1 VPRPGLGAGRGK
13 GRLVIVFDG
22 RAILLDVEGTTS
34 SISFVYDVLFAH
46 AKRHAAEFLAAH
58 RDDATV
64 RQVAAGLAAATG
76 LPADTLAT
84 DDGPLRLS
92 LAAIDLMNRDV
103 KDTSLKAL
111 QGMIWRSGFESGEL
125 VAHVFDDVP
134 PALAAWTDSG
144 IDVRI
149 YSSGSIEA
157 QKLFFAHTAVGDLT
171 RFLRGHYDTTTGP
184 KREPAS
190 YTAIAADMALEPRQI
205 LFVSDIGAELD
216 AARTAGMATALAVRP
231 GNREAGGLFDHQA
244 IASFAEIVT

>member
-13 GRLVIVFDG
+13 GHHVIVFDG

-46 AKRHAAEFLAAH
+46 AKQHAADFLAAH

-64 RQVAAGLAAATG
+64 RQVATGLAAATG
-76 LPADTLAT
+76 LPADTLDTA
-84 DDGPLRLS
+84 DGPLRLA
-92 LAAIDLMNRDV
+92 LAAIDLMNRDI

-125 VAHVFDDVP
+125 VSHVFDDVP
-134 PALAAWTDSG
+134 PALAAWADSG
-144 IDVRI
+144 LEVRI

-157 QKLFFAHTAVGDLT
+157 QKLFFAHTAAGDLT

-190 YTAIAADMALEPRQI
+190 YAAIAADMALEPRQI

-216 AARTAGMATALAVRP
+216 AARSAGMATALAVRP
-231 GNREAGGLFDHQA
+231 GNRDAGGLFDHQP
-244 IASFAEIVT
+244 IASFTEIVT